1 MFTSMQLSPEAQMAR
16 PQPSDVAQAAARIVA
31 AFARTDT
38 DAYFSGFD
46 PQATFVFHTEPAT
59 LPDRAAYERL
69 WAEWLES
76 GWRVVDCE
84 SSNGAVTTFD
94 GGAVF
99 THDVR
104 TVTETPDGRDE
115 THERESI
122 VFTFSAD
129 PEADPDSNDA
139 AGPTSNGHHLRAIH
153 EHLSPAPAPAGAQA

>member
-1 MFTSMQLSPEAQMAR
+1 MAR
-16 PQPSDVAQAAARIVA
+16 PQPSDVEQAAARIVA
-31 AFARTDT
+31 AFARTDS
-38 DAYFSGFD
+38 DAYFAGFD
-46 PQATFVFHTEPAT
+46 PQATFVFHTEPAA

-76 GWRVVDCE
+76 GWRVVECE

-115 THERESI
+115 TRERESI
-122 VFTFSAD
+122 VFTFSSDAEED
-129 PEADPDSNDA
+129 PANA
-139 AGPTSNGHHLRAIH
+139 AATSNGHHLRAIH
-153 EHLSPAPAPAGAQA
+153 EHLFPAPAPAGATP